1 MFANICRDKS
11 TLNKGKNGFTFV
23 EVILVMA
30 LISFLYIVTMKV
42 IQHNLEQK
50 VPTFVYYLYKN

>member
-1 MFANICRDKS
+1 MFANIRRDKS

-30 LISFLYIVTMKV
+30 LISFLYVVTMK
-42 IQHNLEQK
+42 IMQHN
-50 VPTFVYYLYKN
+50 V